1 MADKKIQ
8 WHQAFTA
15 AVCLEFSENRDDLI
29 YEKEY
34 NLNTKPLEI
43 DLLVIK
49 KQPHSKIRN
58 EIGRL
63 FRGHNIMEYKSPE
76 DHLNIDSFYKAVAYA
91 CLYKSYGEHVDCRSA
106 DDITISIVRDVKPVR
121 LFQYFDEHH
130 ITVTNPYPG
139 IYYIPDH
146 ALFPTQIIV
155 GNELE
160 KETHKWLKPL
170 TLGLKK
176 QEIREFLEQVVA
188 LSKKEEKEFADA
200 ILQVVAKANW
210 QVTQELRGD
219 ENMCQAL
226 LELMEPEISKIVDS
240 AVKSTRNSI
249 LSEVAEK
256 NKQTILRAIQSYR
269 DLSFEP
275 AVIKQ
280 LLMKTYELS
289 SQEADNYVSLSEAR
303 SSVDK

>member
-63 FRGHNIMEYKSPE
+63 FRGSSP
-76 DHLNIDSFYKAVAYA
+76 
-91 CLYKSYGEHVDCRSA
+91 
-106 DDITISIVRDVKPVR
+106 
-121 LFQYFDEHH
+121 
-130 ITVTNPYPG
+130 
-139 IYYIPDH
+139 
-146 ALFPTQIIV
+146 
-155 GNELE
+155 
-160 KETHKWLKPL
+160 
-170 TLGLKK
+170 
-176 QEIREFLEQVVA
+176 
-188 LSKKEEKEFADA
+188 
-200 ILQVVAKANW
+200 
-210 QVTQELRGD
+210 
-219 ENMCQAL
+219 
-226 LELMEPEISKIVDS
+226 
-240 AVKSTRNSI
+240 VKSTRDSI
-249 LSEVAEK
+249 RLEMEEK
-256 NKQTILRAIQSYR
+256 NRKTILRAIQSYR
-269 DLSFEP
+269 DLSLDP

-289 SQEADNYVSLSEAR
+289 SREADNYVSLSEAR
-303 SSVDK
+303 SSIDK